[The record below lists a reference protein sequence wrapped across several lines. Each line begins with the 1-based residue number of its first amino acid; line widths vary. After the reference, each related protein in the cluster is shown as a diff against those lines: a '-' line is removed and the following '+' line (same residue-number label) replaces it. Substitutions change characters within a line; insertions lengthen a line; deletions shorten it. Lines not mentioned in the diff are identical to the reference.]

1 MCGIAAYLG
10 QKQAYPILINLLKRL
25 EYRGYDSAGL
35 ALLHNNKIK
44 IYKETG
50 AIEQIEASLQGKD
63 TSGLI
68 GLGHTRWATH
78 GPATQ
83 INAHPHHSQ
92 DQHLTLVHNG
102 TVTNYYK
109 LKVLLKDNHYS
120 FYSDTDSEVLV
131 NYIDFIQKTEEPDLL
146 KVLTRIASNIE
157 GRSAFVIHDQNSPEQ
172 LVAFNAGGELY
183 IGEGEDGQLVIT
195 SDKNALAGY
204 ARRFF
209 SLNKDQLAV
218 LTPKQLKLYNQ
229 DLILLEPNWEK
240 MEVNVEEL
248 SKGAFPHFM
257 LKEIFEQDKVVAET
271 INSFLTT
278 DEQIELTPEFL
289 ALEPL
294 IKKSSRL
301 IIIACGTSWHAGLVA
316 KYFFAQLTNL
326 PVSVEYASEF
336 LPETIDSSDIVVAIS
351 QSGSTADTI
360 RAVELAKGRG
370 AKLIAICNVAGSTL
384 ARLADICLLTKA
396 GIEIGVASTKAFT
409 TQLVV
414 LLLLAIR
421 FGQIKNTITKELS
434 SKLISQFKEIPRLIK
449 EVLLRNK
456 YIEDLAEKFSS
467 AHNFLYLGRGLNY
480 PIALEG
486 ALKLKEIS
494 YIHAEGLSAG
504 EMKHGP
510 IALIDK
516 DMPVLVLAVKDEMYD
531 RVINNIMEIKAREGR
546 IIAVISGD
554 DENITSKVDEVI
566 KIPETNNLLLPFLSV
581 IPLQFLAY
589 YIARLKGANIDKP
602 RNLAKSVTVE

>member
-1 MCGIAAYLG
+1 
-10 QKQAYPILINLLKRL
+10 
-25 EYRGYDSAGL
+25 
-35 ALLHNNKIK
+35 
-44 IYKETG
+44 
-50 AIEQIEASLQGKD
+50 
-63 TSGLI
+63 
-68 GLGHTRWATH
+68 
-78 GPATQ
+78 
-83 INAHPHHSQ
+83 
-92 DQHLTLVHNG
+92 
-102 TVTNYYK
+102 
-109 LKVLLKDNHYS
+109 
-120 FYSDTDSEVLV
+120 
-131 NYIDFIQKTEEPDLL
+131 
-146 KVLTRIASNIE
+146 
-157 GRSAFVIHDQNSPEQ
+157 PEQ

-248 SKGAFPHFM
+248 SKGVFPHFM

-360 RAVELAKGRG
+360 RAVELAEGRG
-370 AKLIAICNVAGSTL
+370 VKLIAICNVAGSTL